1 MLRYIG
7 LIGLPLLL
15 LASPASAVTA
25 KQKMETCK
33 FGADNE
39 QLTGAKRNAFI
50 KKCMAAGNY
59 QPAARKEELKKE
71 RAAKMAAKKKT
82 AMKPAA
88 KKPMAAP
95 AAAPP
100 PAEPSDE
107 PEQQQK

>member
-33 FGADNE
+33 FGADNQ
-39 QLTGAKRNAFI
+39 QLSGAKRNAFI

-59 QPAARKEELKKE
+59 QPAARKEAMKKE
-71 RAAKMAAKKKT
+71 RAAKLAAKKKT

-88 KKPMAAP
+88 KKPAATTTVQP
-95 AAAPP
+95 K
-100 PAEPSDE
+100 
-107 PEQQQK
+107 Q

>member
-7 LIGLPLLL
+7 LLGLPLLL
-15 LASPASAVTA
+15 LATPASAVTA
-25 KQKMETCK
+25 KQKMDTCK

-59 QPAARKEELKKE
+59 QPAARKEAMKKE
-71 RAAKMAAKKKT
+71 RAAKLAAKKKT

-88 KKPMAAP
+88 KKPAATTTVQP
-95 AAAPP
+95 K
-100 PAEPSDE
+100 
-107 PEQQQK
+107 Q

>member
-33 FGADNE
+33 FGADNQ

-50 KKCMAAGNY
+50 KKCMGAGNY
-59 QPAARKEELKKE
+59 QPAARKEEMKKE
-71 RAAKMAAKKKT
+71 RAAKIAAKKKT
-82 AMKPAA
+82 AMKPAP
-88 KKPMAAP
+88 KKP
-95 AAAPP
+95 AAATTTATQPK
-100 PAEPSDE
+100 
-107 PEQQQK
+107 Q